1 MSTLSQTN
9 LTLEEIKDL
18 ITFCK
23 SNGISYLEYQ
33 TLKFNLVPEIPEVR
47 QPTTDEL
54 LYGNF
59 NSWTGSPRDVK

>member
-1 MSTLSQTN
+1 MSSMSTSS

>member
-1 MSTLSQTN
+1 MSTLSQTS

-23 SNGISYLEYQ
+23 TNGISYLEYQ
-33 TLKFNLVPEIPEVR
+33 TLKFNLVPEMPEIR
-47 QPTTDEL
+47 QPTTEEL

-59 NSWTGSPRDVK
+59 NSWTGTPGDSK

>member
-1 MSTLSQTN
+1 MQQTS

-33 TLKFNLVPEIPEVR
+33 TLKFNLVPEMPEIR
-47 QPTTDEL
+47 QPTTEEL

-59 NSWTGSPRDVK
+59 NSWTGTPGDSK